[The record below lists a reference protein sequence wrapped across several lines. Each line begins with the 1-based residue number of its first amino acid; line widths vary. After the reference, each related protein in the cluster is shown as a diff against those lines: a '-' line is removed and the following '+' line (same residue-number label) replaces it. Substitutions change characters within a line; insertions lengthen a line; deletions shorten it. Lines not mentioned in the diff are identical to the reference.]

1 MVVLLHPVLFLLLLL
16 DVQCFVQM
24 AGILYYI
31 IRVVRIFRNEID
43 TF

>member
-1 MVVLLHPVLFLLLLL
+1 MVVLLHPVLFLLPLP
-16 DVQCFVQM
+16 VQCFVQM